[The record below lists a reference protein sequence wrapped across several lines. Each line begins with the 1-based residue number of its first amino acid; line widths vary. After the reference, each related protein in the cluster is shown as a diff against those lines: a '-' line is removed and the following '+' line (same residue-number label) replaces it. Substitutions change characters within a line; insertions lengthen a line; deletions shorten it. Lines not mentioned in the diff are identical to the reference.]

1 MQALAV
7 PSGTLAAAGKMDNA
21 PPTAGQYEKSRRV
34 NASEVSFARKWKE
47 VTPSML
53 FRLKQWK
60 DRKFGKLRG
69 TCPRRSAPKNAQ
81 PLPRLLPLHGRVHVE
96 ACDVVSLYGLKH
108 GLPGNRGAAIR

>member
-21 PPTAGQYEKSRRV
+21 PPTAGQDEKSRRV
-34 NASEVSFARKWKE
+34 NALEVSFVRKWKE

-69 TCPRRSAPKNAQ
+69 TCPRRSAPKS
-81 PLPRLLPLHGRVHVE
+81 VH
-96 ACDVVSLYGLKH
+96 
-108 GLPGNRGAAIR
+108 AAIAEAIAASRTSTC